1 MVASGSRLTWLLTL
15 STTIYATYCF
25 GSRCF
30 AHFAAIQVGKKV
42 YNTSRYTQPNIV
54 VL

>member
-1 MVASGSRLTWLLTL
+1 MVACGSRLTRLLTFDNDLRYLLLWNAL
-15 STTIYATYCF
+15 SVY
-25 GSRCF
+25 
-30 AHFAAIQVGKKV
+30 FAAIQVGKKV

>member
-1 MVASGSRLTWLLTL
+1 MVASGSRLTRLLTFDNDLRYRVLWNAL
-15 STTIYATYCF
+15 S
-25 GSRCF
+25 
-30 AHFAAIQVGKKV
+30 AHLAAMQVGKKV